1 MHQRGVNQ
9 TMLCTLLGL
18 TVQNLNA
25 FLRGRRSMPY
35 KHLMKIMAYLKVT
48 AAYEGEDGMVPAN
61 MIHLLMRD
69 RVSKQNK
76 KIIELSAETG
86 INRCV
91 LSSYFNGKRGI
102 TVEQLETLLVF
113 FGMDI
118 VKFQNAKA

>member
-48 AAYEGEDGMVPAN
+48 AADEGEDGMVPAN

-76 KIIELSAETG
+76 KIIERSAETG